1 MEGRW
6 DVLTKLPMVE
16 LGKEGIGTGE
26 SVKKKKKAT
35 VA

>member
-6 DVLTKLPMVE
+6 DAMSRLPMVE

-26 SVKKKKKAT
+26 SVKKNKNAT
-35 VA
+35 AT